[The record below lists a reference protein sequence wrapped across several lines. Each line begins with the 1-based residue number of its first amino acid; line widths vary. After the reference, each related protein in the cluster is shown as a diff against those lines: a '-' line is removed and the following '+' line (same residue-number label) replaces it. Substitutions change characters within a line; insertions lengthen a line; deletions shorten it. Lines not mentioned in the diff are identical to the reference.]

1 MQAGSRAA
9 QGRMH
14 GRRAASLAAT
24 DRGAQRRYDRTLSHH
39 NTGDGSMADNTVRGR
54 FVWHELL
61 TPNKAAAHDFY
72 SKAVGWAKQA
82 WEQDP
87 SYTMFAAASGPLGA
101 SIESREDAPHWRP
114 YIGAL
119 DVDETVA
126 AATRLGA
133 KVLTP
138 ATSLPNAGRFAVLED
153 PHGAKFGVHSSPTE
167 PRPET
172 PPVYGEFYWH
182 ELATTADPVAAF
194 AFYQELFGWDEV
206 RQYDMGPMGVYLVF
220 SRNGREIG
228 GMFDKGKQGLP
239 GGAYWVGYVRV
250 PNMDAAVATVKA
262 ERGTL
267 LNGPTE
273 VPNGDWIAQFGDPHG
288 AFFAVLVN
296 AADTKA
302 ARQVKPKAAKKASKK
317 TPKKTPKK
325 TATKAAKKASKK
337 AAPKAAKKKGKKK
350 AAKRG
355 AKKPGKKV
363 AKKKRT

>member
-1 MQAGSRAA
+1 
-9 QGRMH
+9 
-14 GRRAASLAAT
+14 
-24 DRGAQRRYDRTLSHH
+24 
-39 NTGDGSMADNTVRGR
+39 MADDTVRGR

-114 YIGAL
+114 YIGTL

-126 AATRLGA
+126 TATRLGA

-153 PHGAKFGVHSSPTE
+153 PHGGKFGVHSSPTE

-194 AFYQELFGWDEV
+194 AFYKELCGWDEI

-220 SRNGREIG
+220 GGNGREIG
-228 GMFDKGKQGLP
+228 GVFDKGKQGLP

-250 PNMDAAVATVKA
+250 PSMDAAVATVKA
-262 ERGTL
+262 ERGTV
-267 LNGPTE
+267 LNGPME
-273 VPNGDWIAQFGDPHG
+273 VPSGDWIAQFSDPHG

-296 AADTKA
+296 EADTKA
-302 ARQVKPKAAKKASKK
+302 ARKSKPKAAKTASKK
-317 TPKKTPKK
+317 TAKK

-337 AAPKAAKKKGKKK
+337 KVVRKAAKKAKKK
-350 AAKRG
+350 TAKRG
-355 AKKPGKKV
+355 AKKARKKA
-363 AKKKRT
+363 AKKKRAKGGKSTRRKTKRR

>member
-1 MQAGSRAA
+1 
-9 QGRMH
+9 
-14 GRRAASLAAT
+14 
-24 DRGAQRRYDRTLSHH
+24 
-39 NTGDGSMADNTVRGR
+39 MADNTVRGR

-72 SKAVGWAKQA
+72 SKAVGWEKQA

-114 YIGAL
+114 YIGTL

-126 AATRLGA
+126 TATRLGA

-153 PHGAKFGVHSSPTE
+153 PQGGKFGVHSSPTE

-194 AFYQELFGWDEV
+194 AFYKELCGWDEI

-220 SRNGREIG
+220 GRNGREIG
-228 GMFDKGKQGLP
+228 GVFDKGKQGLP

-250 PNMDAAVATVKA
+250 PSMDAAVATVKA
-262 ERGTL
+262 ERGNL
-267 LNGPTE
+267 LNGPMA
-273 VPNGDWIAQFGDPHG
+273 VPSGDWIAQFSDPHG

-296 AADTKA
+296 EADTKA
-302 ARQVKPKAAKKASKK
+302 ARKSKPKAAKKASKK
-317 TPKKTPKK
+317 TAK
-325 TATKAAKKASKK
+325 KAAKKAAKKSSKK
-337 AAPKAAKKKGKKK
+337 SVVRKAAKKKGKKK

-355 AKKPGKKV
+355 AKRSGKKA
-363 AKKKRT
+363 AKKKRAKVGKSTRRKTKRR